1 MTPKARTIDE
11 ILAALPEDQR
21 IPLQK
26 LRRQIRAAAPEAEEC
41 VAYGIAAFRWHGM
54 LVGFGAGAA
63 HCSFYLMSSTVLKG
77 FRSAL
82 RGRETGKGTIR
93 FTPDH
98 PLPAALVRKLVK
110 ARIAENVVRR

>member
-1 MTPKARTIDE
+1 MPRKARSIDE
-11 ILAALPEDQR
+11 VLAALPAGQR
-21 IPLQK
+21 AALRN
-26 LRRQIRAAAPEAEEC
+26 LRRTIRAAAPGAEE
-41 VAYGIAAFRWHGM
+41 VVSYGVAAFRWHGM

-63 HCSFYLMSSTVLKG
+63 HCAFYLMSSTVLKG

-110 ARIAENVVRR
+110 ARIAENVARR